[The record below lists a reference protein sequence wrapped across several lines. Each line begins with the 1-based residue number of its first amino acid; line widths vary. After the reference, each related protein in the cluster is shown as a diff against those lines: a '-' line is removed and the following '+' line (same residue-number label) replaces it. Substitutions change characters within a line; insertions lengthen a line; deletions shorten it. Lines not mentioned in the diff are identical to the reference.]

1 MAKKK
6 KVGEP
11 KTQVNYYERCEVFSI
26 VRNPKTNGNTMLA
39 IGNRLLPTVYES
51 EQAAKKAIKQKPW
64 ELLLDSFVTVAQ
76 FVDDMRKQEKEQ
88 NQTNEEGEQ

>member
-1 MAKKK
+1 MAKKE

-11 KTQVNYYERCEVFSI
+11 KTQVNYYERYECFSI

-39 IGNRLLPTVYES
+39 IGNRLLPTVYKS
-51 EQAAKKAIKQKPW
+51 EEEAKKAIKQKRW
-64 ELLLDSFVTVAQ
+64 ELLLDSFIIVAQ

-88 NQTNEEGEQ
+88 NQTNEEAEQ

>member
-1 MAKKK
+1 MAKSK

-11 KTQVNYYERCEVFSI
+11 NTQVNYYERYECFSI

-51 EQAAKKAIKQKPW
+51 EEEAKKAIKQKRW
-64 ELLLDSFVTVAQ
+64 ELLLDSFITVAQ
-76 FVDDMRKQEKEQ
+76 FVDDMRKQEQQEQ
-88 NQTNEEGEQ
+88 NKEDEQ